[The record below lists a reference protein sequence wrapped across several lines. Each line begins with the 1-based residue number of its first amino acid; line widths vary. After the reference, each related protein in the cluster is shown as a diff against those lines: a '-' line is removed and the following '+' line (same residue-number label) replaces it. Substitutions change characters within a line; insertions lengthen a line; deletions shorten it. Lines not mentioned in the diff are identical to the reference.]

1 MGRKILAVVAG
12 VILAGLVVYGVQAI
26 GHQVYPPPE
35 NLDTKNMEAMK
46 AYVATLPVGAFLFV
60 LVAYILGSFAGGWL
74 AAKIPRA
81 HRRRRAVALRH
92 HESRRDSASNMV
104 RDRCRLGLFAGGVLG
119 RQDWHQIGVIFPQ
132 DMGGGISPAAPKL
145 EKQRAF
151 FDRSGIYE

>member
-74 AAKIPRA
+74 AAKIARA
-81 HRRRRAVALRH
+81 SQISLALT
-92 HESRRDSASNMV
+92 V
-104 RDRCRLGLFAGGVLG
+104 GGVQLLFG
-119 RQDWHQIGVIFPQ
+119 IMNLVVIPHPTWFA
-132 DMGGGISPAAPKL
+132 IAAVLVFLPAAYWGGKIGT
-145 EKQRAF
+145 KSA
-151 FDRSGIYE
+151 